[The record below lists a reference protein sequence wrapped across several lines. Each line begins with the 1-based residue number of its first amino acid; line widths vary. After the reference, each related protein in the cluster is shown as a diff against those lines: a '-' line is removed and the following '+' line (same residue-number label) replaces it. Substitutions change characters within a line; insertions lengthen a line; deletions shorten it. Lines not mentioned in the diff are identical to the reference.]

1 MNEIARTVLI
11 SVVSGLLAFGGAVL
25 YLGGDDSEPSEP
37 SLTRA
42 DVFAMIDDTPP
53 ALTLPS
59 LTRADVQAMIDSQ
72 PPELTAGNPAYES
85 IMAGVDLALSEVF
98 KWPFDAFDAAAGFAL
113 CADNA
118 GWDLL
123 RDVWYLGVPDDRAG
137 VNWQNAT
144 HKCKEDAI
152 DWLYNN
158 GE

>member
-85 IMAGVDLALSEVF
+85 IMAGVDLALSEEA
-98 KWPFDAFDAAAGFAL
+98 PPASRPAALPPESSPLHTRTPKPEHFPGRLSELASQ
-113 CADNA
+113 
-118 GWDLL
+118 
-123 RDVWYLGVPDDRAG
+123 P
-137 VNWQNAT
+137 QS
-144 HKCKEDAI
+144 
-152 DWLYNN
+152 
-158 GE
+158 